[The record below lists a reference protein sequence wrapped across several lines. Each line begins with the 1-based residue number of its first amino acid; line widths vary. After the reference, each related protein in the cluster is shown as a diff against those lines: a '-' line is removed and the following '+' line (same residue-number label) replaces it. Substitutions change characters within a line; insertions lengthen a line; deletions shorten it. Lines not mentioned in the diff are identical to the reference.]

1 MSANTRHYCVR
12 CRSKQYEKYMY
23 EVYVNNLCKAYWICD
38 MCYKKYPPR
47 VWLNRI
53 PTQTYNSST
62 GQFITVP
69 GVSTE
74 GDN

>member
-1 MSANTRHYCVR
+1 
-12 CRSKQYEKYMY
+12 MY
-23 EVYVNNLCKAYWICD
+23 EVYVNNLCRAYWICD

-47 VWLNRI
+47 VWLNRV

-69 GVSTE
+69 GVSSAE
-74 GDN
+74 DN